1 MALIQLGA
9 DQVKFSSLTWEGIWA
24 LVELGPL
31 LCIPIPFS
39 VKNSSRSMYWSWNK
53 PPSHGRVLSHRSG
66 PRKADWESGRTAL
79 DPRAPVTP
87 PGPPPLAPTESSSES
102 KGLSLSERRR
112 DNESVRLFHFQPV
125 SDHRRLNFFLLPLV
139 WKTRADL
146 HSDNPA
152 DRQKR
157 LIISFSLLSFVYRY

>member
-1 MALIQLGA
+1 M
-9 DQVKFSSLTWEGIWA
+9 
-24 LVELGPL
+24 
-31 LCIPIPFS
+31 
-39 VKNSSRSMYWSWNK
+39 
-53 PPSHGRVLSHRSG
+53 
-66 PRKADWESGRTAL
+66 
-79 DPRAPVTP
+79 TP

-139 WKTRADL
+139 SRADL

-157 LIISFSLLSFVYRY
+157 LIISFSLLSFVY